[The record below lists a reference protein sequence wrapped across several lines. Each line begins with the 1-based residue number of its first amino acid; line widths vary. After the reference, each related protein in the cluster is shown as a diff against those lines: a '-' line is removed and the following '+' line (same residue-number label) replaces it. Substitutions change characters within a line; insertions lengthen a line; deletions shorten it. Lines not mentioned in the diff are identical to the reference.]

1 MNNCFK
7 LFFLWCVFFGSL
19 TVWRVVFLPNQP
31 TIFSA
36 TGMGVPASV
45 PISVNVIDS
54 TYYTYT
60 KAFDCECDVL
70 ITCQDHNLINQSTVA
85 FYYKEV
91 NNSKWCE

>member
-1 MNNCFK
+1 M
-7 LFFLWCVFFGSL
+7 WCIFFGSL
-19 TVWRVVFLPNQP
+19 TVWRVVFLPNVP
-31 TIFSA
+31 TIFST
-36 TGMGVPASV
+36 TGMGVSAQGQTV
-45 PISVNVIDS
+45 IDVNVIDD
-54 TYYTYT
+54 TYHTYT